1 MKQGTLSFLFFFAII
16 LNLSAQDGLQVV
28 KGTIIDKQSEMPLI
42 GATVELID
50 TENTL
55 GTVTDI
61 DGTFRLEKVP
71 VGRRAFR
78 ISYLGYEP
86 TSLPNIVVSAGK
98 EVILNVGLEE
108 SIETLNEVVVTAE
121 VEKDKAQNE
130 MATVSA
136 RTFSVEEVGRFSG
149 GRSDVARLAGNFAGV
164 STANDSRNDI
174 VIRGNSPTG
183 VLWCLE
189 GIPIPS
195 PNHFATF
202 GTTGGPVSALN
213 PNLLRNSD
221 FLTSAFPAEYG
232 NALAGV
238 FDLGMRTG
246 NKDKHEFMVQM
257 GAFSGLEGLAEG
269 PISKEKNSSYVVA
282 GRYAFTSLFAAG
294 GAGGTSAV
302 PNYRD
307 IAFKVDFG
315 TGKLGKFSLF
325 GIGGT
330 SDIDFLHDEIGEDDL
345 FSVKDED
352 LLATS
357 MFGVI
362 GLRHNLLFKN
372 NSYLRTVIAGT
383 HAGNTFSIDR
393 FYNLGES
400 DEFKVRTN
408 EGDDSE
414 NRISLSSYYNKK
426 FNARFTLRTGLVLE
440 NFFFD
445 LQQDGNNFGPDLDG
459 DGINDLVTIYN
470 FEDNAYIAQPF
481 AQARY
486 RINSKLT
493 FNAGVHGQYL
503 SLNDN
508 FVVEPRL
515 AFNFKVSDNQTI
527 NLGYGLHH
535 QNSPIPI
542 MLAEKVDANGVISL
556 PNQDLKF
563 TRSNQF
569 VLGYDYKFAPN
580 WRAKVE
586 TYYQAIDN
594 VPVDAF
600 ASSFSALNIGADFGF
615 PSGKTDL
622 TNEGTG
628 YNTGVE
634 LTVEKFFS
642 EGFYSLITASVFD
655 SKYTGSDEVER
666 NTAFNNGYV
675 LNVLGGKEWT
685 LGKSGRTSIHLDTK
699 LTTAGGR
706 YFTPIDL
713 EASQFAQTQVL
724 KRDEAFSERYDGYFR
739 WDVKFGFKLNSKKKK
754 LSQQWSIDLQN
765 VTNEQN
771 IFNQSYN
778 RQENAVTETYQIGF
792 FPDFLYRLEF

>member
-1 MKQGTLSFLFFFAII
+1 MKQYTLYFLFFFATI

-28 KGTIIDKQSEMPLI
+28 KGTIIDKQSEIPLI
-42 GATVELID
+42 GATIEFIND
-50 TENTL
+50 ENSL

-71 VGRRAFR
+71 IGRHAFR
-78 ISYLGYEP
+78 ISYLGYES
-86 TSLPNIVVSAGK
+86 TTLPNIVVTAGK
-98 EVILNVGLEE
+98 QVILNIGLEE
-108 SIETLNEVVVTAE
+108 SIETLNEVVVRAD

-183 VLWCLE
+183 VLWRLE

-213 PNLLRNSD
+213 PSLLRNSD

-238 FDLGMRTG
+238 FDLGMRSG
-246 NKDKHEFMVQM
+246 NRDKHEFMLQM

-282 GRYAFTSLFAAG
+282 ARYAFTSLFGIG
-294 GAGGTSAV
+294 GGGTTAT

-307 IAFKVDFG
+307 IAFKVDLG
-315 TGKLGKFSLF
+315 NGKAGKFSIF
-325 GIGGT
+325 GIGGS
-330 SDIDFLHDEIGEDDL
+330 SDIDFLHDGIAEGDL
-345 FSVKDED
+345 FSAKDED
-352 LLATS
+352 LFATS
-357 MFGVI
+357 MFGVL

-372 NSYLRTVIAGT
+372 DSYLRTVIIGT

-393 FYNLGES
+393 YYNLDEES
-400 DEFKVRTN
+400 EFNVRTN
-408 EGDDSE
+408 IGDDKE

-426 FNARFTLRTGLVLE
+426 FNARLTLRTGLVLE

-445 LQQDGNNFGPDLDG
+445 LQQDGNNFGPDTDG
-459 DGINDLVTIYN
+459 DGINELITIYN
-470 FEDNAYIAQPF
+470 FKNNAYIAQPF

-508 FVVEPRL
+508 FVVEPRM
-515 AFNFKVSDNQTI
+515 AFNFNVSDNQTI

-542 MLAEKVDANGVISL
+542 MLAEKTDVNGNISL

-569 VLGYDYKFAPN
+569 VLGYDYKFAAN

-586 TYYQAIDN
+586 TYYQLIDN
-594 VPVDAF
+594 VPVDPIP
-600 ASSFSALNIGADFGF
+600 SSFSALNIGADFGF

-622 TNEGTG
+622 TNDGTG

-634 LTVEKFFS
+634 LTIEKFFS
-642 EGFYSLITASVFD
+642 EGFYSLITASFFD
-655 SKYTGSDEVER
+655 SKYKGSDDVER

-675 LNVLGGKEWT
+675 LNVLGGKEWA

-713 EASQFAQTQVL
+713 EASQFAQVQVL
-724 KRDEAFSERYDGYFR
+724 QRDKAFSKRYDGYFR
-739 WDVKFGFKLNSKKKK
+739 WDVKFGFKLNSKKRK
-754 LSQQWSIDLQN
+754 LSQQWSFDLQN
-765 VTNEQN
+765 VTNEKN

-778 RQENAVTETYQIGF
+778 RQTNEVNETYQIGF